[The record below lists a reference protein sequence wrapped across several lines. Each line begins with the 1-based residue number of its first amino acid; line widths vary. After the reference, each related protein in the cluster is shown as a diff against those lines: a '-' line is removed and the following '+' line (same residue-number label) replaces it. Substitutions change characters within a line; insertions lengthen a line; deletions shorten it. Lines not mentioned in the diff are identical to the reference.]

1 MLLHDMAYYYSLN
14 DSDRKSP
21 PHLKV
26 EAVFSD
32 SPFRLLQG
40 LSRYTRL
47 VFFSHCS
54 FSHLPAGLIDPIQSR
69 TVTWHAG
76 VHRVPL

>member
-47 VFFSHCS
+47 VFFPTAASLTCR
-54 FSHLPAGLIDPIQSR
+54 PA
-69 TVTWHAG
+69 
-76 VHRVPL
+76 